1 MLTDN
6 LLQNGVYI
14 EGQERIAHSTGVIH
28 KLMRGWIVRVASEGI
43 YIKADDELECTR
55 IPLIEIKTARIIQVR
70 IPRWWQEIDREIPEG
85 SIVRHFKGGKYKLLG
100 YGIDTSSPI
109 DSKVAIYQS
118 LDTGML
124 FTRDK
129 LEFNSVVDKDTYKNV
144 EQHYRFEIITDSSEV

>member
-1 MLTDN
+1 MITDN

-28 KLMRGWIVRVASEGI
+28 TLMRGWIVRVASEGI
-43 YIKADDELECTR
+43 YIKADDELEGTR
-55 IPLIEIKTARIIQVR
+55 IALIETKTARIIQVR
-70 IPRWWQEIDREIPEG
+70 VSKWWQTINREIPEG

-100 YGIDTSSPI
+100 YGIDTSSPT
-109 DSKVAIYQS
+109 DSNVAIYQS

-129 LEFNSVVDKDTYKNV
+129 LDFNSVVDKDTHRNV
-144 EQHYRFEIITDSSEV
+144 EQHYRFEIIADSSEV